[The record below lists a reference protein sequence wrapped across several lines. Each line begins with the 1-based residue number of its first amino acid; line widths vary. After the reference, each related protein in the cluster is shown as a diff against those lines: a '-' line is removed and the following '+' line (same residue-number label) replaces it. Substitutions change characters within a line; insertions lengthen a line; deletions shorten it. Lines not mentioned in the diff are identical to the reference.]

1 MSEATLRAVE
11 RAVIQKI
18 TKNTKLLA
26 TAYCFARFR
35 WKRRLVLTAAFI
47 AALTSLSAGSA
58 SAQTWNGA
66 TSNDWTVSANWSPTT
81 VPTSSTSVQ
90 IVSGGT
96 AVLGVN
102 GAASGATSSLFLS
115 GTSVSLTIE
124 NGSTLTSTGAA
135 FVEFAAGSA
144 TVTVTGAGSQWITS
158 GLLNIGDRGPGTL
171 NIQNGGEVTARAGVE
186 LGVVAGATGTLNITS
201 GGILETTG
209 ITHGSGVSQVNF
221 DNATIV
227 ALANSAAFTS
237 VPGAQLNIEAGGLT
251 FDTNGFNVGTLGFSG
266 VGGLTVTGG
275 GIFSLG
281 AASTYTGQTLI
292 ESGNTLALKTKGSV
306 AASSRIVDNG
316 TFDISGTIAG
326 MNSSIQSLAGSG
338 TLAMGAKSLTLT
350 NANDAFAGA
359 FTGSGGLILAGGVE
373 TLTGDSSAFTGA
385 NSVQAGTLA
394 VNGSLGGTMDV
405 LSGATL
411 QGNGTVGA
419 TTVHSGGIIAP
430 GNSIGTLHVN
440 GNFTQAAG
448 SIYQVQLDPTSSSS
462 DLIAVNGAASLQS
475 GSILSAS
482 SGKSG
487 MYTPNTVYKVLSA
500 TSGVT
505 GTYAL
510 AGNTAVSSFLNL
522 VDSYDANDVYL
533 KVVQTRD
540 PGDAAQT
547 GNQAATAGGI
557 IGTGVDTAVLNSQS
571 DAAARNALD
580 QLSGASSA
588 SAKGAMIYDSR
599 YTRELAIDRLRDM
612 FCTTGHSLQ
621 QDSAVNP
628 ATGAFNRGCA
638 VNPNGIAVWGQAFG
652 SWGHSNG
659 NVNAARIDRS
669 SSGFV
674 TGIDGAVGDDW
685 RVGVLT
691 GYSFSNYGTQNSSA
705 GSDDYHV
712 GVYGG
717 SEWGALAVRLGST
730 FTWHDVSSSRI
741 VALPDF
747 FNSLSADYNA
757 QTSQAF
763 AELGFQIKAGVFD
776 LEPFLNLAYVNL
788 HTNGFTEQGGLAAL
802 TSRSSDSNT
811 GFTTLG
817 MRASSDFM
825 LGPMA
830 ATVRGTLGWLH
841 AYGDTTP
848 VSVMSFAGGNPFTV
862 SGVPIATDAAVTEAG
877 LDLHI
882 APQATLG
889 VSYNG
894 QFGGGSV
901 DQSVRG
907 IFTMQF

>member
-1 MSEATLRAVE
+1 MSEVARRAVE

-18 TKNTKLLA
+18 TKKTTLLA
-26 TAYCFARFR
+26 TAYRIVRIR
-35 WKRRLVLTAAFI
+35 WKRRLVLIGALV
-47 AALTSLSAGSA
+47 AALTSLSAESA
-58 SAQTWNGA
+58 SAQTWGGA
-66 TSNDWTVSANWSPTT
+66 TSNDWTVGSNWSGGS
-81 VPTSSTSVQ
+81 VPTGGAVQ

-102 GAASGATSSLFLS
+102 GVASGATSTLFLS
-115 GTSVSLTIE
+115 GTSPSLTIE
-124 NGSTLTSTGAA
+124 NGSTLTSSGTAY
-135 FVEFAAGSA
+135 VEFSTGNA
-144 TVTVTGAGSQWITS
+144 TATVTGAGSQWIIG
-158 GLLNIGDRGPGTL
+158 GLLYVGDRGSGTL
-171 NIQNGGEVTARAGVE
+171 NIQDGAAVTASSGTEIGVSTS
-186 LGVVAGATGTLNITS
+186 APGTLDIAG
-201 GGILETTG
+201 GGILQTTKLIG
-209 ITHGSGVSQVNF
+209 GAGAAQANF
-221 DNATIV
+221 DNATIR
-227 ALANSAAFTS
+227 ALAGGPAFISALTVS
-237 VPGAQLNIEAGGLT
+237 QLNIAAGGLT
-251 FDTNGFNVGTLGFSG
+251 VDTNGFAIGAPGFSG
-266 VGGLTVTGG
+266 VGGLTVAGTG
-275 GIFSLG
+275 ILTLSDV
-281 AASTYTGQTLI
+281 STYTGQTVI
-292 ESGNTLALKTKGSV
+292 QSGSTLALTSGSI
-306 AASSRIVDNG
+306 AASSKVADNG
-316 TFDISGTIAG
+316 TFDISGITGAS
-326 MNSSIQSLAGSG
+326 SSIQSLAGSG
-338 TLAMGAKSLTLT
+338 TVALGTKSLTLT
-350 NANDAFAGA
+350 NANDIFAGA
-359 FTGSGGLILAGGVE
+359 FTGSGGLILASGME
-373 TLTGDSSAFTGA
+373 TLTGDSAAFTGA
-385 NSVQAGTLA
+385 TTVQAGTLA
-394 VNGSLGGTMDV
+394 VNGNLGGTMDV

-440 GNFTQAAG
+440 GNFIQQNG
-448 SIYQVQLDPTSSSS
+448 STYQVQLDPTSSAS
-462 DLIAVNGAASLQS
+462 DLIAVNGTASLQS
-475 GSILSAS
+475 GSILNASAT
-482 SGKSG
+482 KSG
-487 MYTPNTVYKVLSA
+487 EYTPNAVYKVLSA
-500 TSGVT
+500 SSGVT
-505 GTYAL
+505 GTYTL
-510 AGNTAVSSFLNL
+510 SGDTAVSSFLSL

-557 IGTGVDTAVLNSQS
+557 SGAGVDNVVLNSRS

-612 FCTTGHSLQ
+612 FCTAGHSLQ
-621 QDSAVNP
+621 PGSAVNP
-628 ATGAFNRGCA
+628 ATGAYNRGCA
-638 VNPNGIAVWGQAFG
+638 VNPDGIAVWGQAFG

-659 NVNAARIDRS
+659 NVNAGRIDRS

-674 TGIDGAVGDDW
+674 TGIDGAVGDGW

-691 GYSFSNYGTQNSSA
+691 GYSFSNYGTQSSSA

-717 SEWGALAVRLGST
+717 SQWGALAVRLGGT

-747 FNSLSADYNA
+747 FNSLSTRYNA
-757 QTSQAF
+757 ATSQAF
-763 AELGFQIKAGVFD
+763 AELGYNIAAGAFD

-788 HTNGFTEQGGLAAL
+788 HSNGFAEQGGLAAL
-802 TSRSSDSNT
+802 TSRSSNTDT

-817 MRASSDFM
+817 MRASTDFM
-825 LGPMA
+825 LGPMV

-841 AYGDTTP
+841 AYGDITP

-877 LDLHI
+877 LDLHV

-894 QFGGGSV
+894 QFGDGSV